1 MEFRRVLFRSDV
13 RRVLVIDA
21 PIGEAALARLARG
34 NGGTRQDGWIY
45 ARTLEKL
52 RGEHD
57 TGKLVHRVFAYPS
70 APADGN
76 ENDRPSQGFA
86 DRYAGFLSSEE
97 RSVGKAWV
105 GPCRYR

>member
-1 MEFRRVLFRSDV
+1 MVARYLASRADV

-34 NGGTRQDGWIY
+34 NGGTRQAGWIY
-45 ARTLEKL
+45 ARTMEKL

-57 TGKLVHRVFAYPS
+57 TGKLVHRVFVYPS

-76 ENDRPSQGFA
+76 ENDRQHQGFD
-86 DRYAGFLSSEE
+86 DRRSEE
-97 RSVGKAWV
+97 RSVGKECDRT
-105 GPCRYR
+105 CRYWWGTD